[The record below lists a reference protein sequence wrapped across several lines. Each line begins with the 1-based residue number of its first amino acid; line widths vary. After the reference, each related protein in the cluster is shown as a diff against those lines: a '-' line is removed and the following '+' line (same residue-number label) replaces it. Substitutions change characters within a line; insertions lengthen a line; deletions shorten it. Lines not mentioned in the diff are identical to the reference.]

1 MNKAIRNSLLESMAE
16 AWVALRMVV
25 RRRAAAALGGT
36 FLLAAALATPPT
48 QAAGMPKTPAQFLG
62 RELYDVRMPSW
73 SSIVAYHQHLSET
86 SDRVQLEVLAHTDQ
100 GRPIILATV
109 SSPQNLARIEEIR
122 RIQLKLADPRTIAP
136 GELEQLIAA
145 GKPVLLVF
153 AIDGGQV
160 GAYLSQIAFL
170 HQLATSQTSEVQQ
183 WLDNTVVLFMNS
195 SDPDSVDVVQQWV
208 ERTYGTPWQGA
219 SRPGGTF
226 YGEVGRDIDSYAMR
240 ETQALAGVMRRWQP
254 NVTHDV
260 HTMGSV
266 PRYGARL
273 FTPPF
278 VGPVPSTIHPLLWQL
293 QGELGMTMAS
303 RVLEGGMSGV
313 TYDMH
318 YDITGSGM
326 YFFHHHALRTLTEA
340 SPPRM
345 TTPIQFRLEDLVA
358 SPDWPDPRKPGANFP
373 VVWPGGEWGLEQ
385 IIEYST
391 AALAGELNHI
401 ALNRERYLR
410 LKHKVVSESMAR
422 KSPPYAFLIPAQQ
435 HDPSSLRDMLEML
448 RVGEVEV
455 RRTSGAAQLDGVQ
468 YQAGDYVVRLD
479 QPFGN
484 WAQVMLEPMDFP
496 VLRSCGTCAIT
507 PPYDVSTTAYPPAM
521 GVNVAPINTPLQ
533 MQTELVSEIVVSGSV
548 AGASKSAAY
557 LLSPNQNAAFKAV
570 GRLLKSGASV
580 SRLRAATTIG
590 ERSWPAGSYV
600 ITGSSKA
607 KLQALAQEQGLDF
620 VGVDTAPDGASAR
633 LTLPRVAVYQT
644 RVSGRNGWP
653 RLLLPEYELPLNF
666 VYDADVR
673 RGDLR
678 KRFDV
683 VILPALVFLKQYKE
697 GNAPGTYP
705 PDMVGGLGTEGLRG
719 LNEFARAG
727 GTVIALDDA
736 VELLVTELNLPVKFT
751 SGFTMSQ
758 MDRPVPTN
766 KIDGVE
772 FAIPGSFLR
781 MRVADTQDP
790 LTYGMPEEF
799 AGMFNRAPL
808 LEPTGPDAKAF
819 VVYPRGKLLI
829 SGMAVGEQLLQGKA
843 AAVDVRVG
851 AGHVVLFAVRPELR
865 MQTHGT
871 YKLLF
876 NTIYESTARET
887 S

>member
-1 MNKAIRNSLLESMAE
+1 MKAPVI
-16 AWVALRMVV
+16 
-25 RRRAAAALGGT
+25 
-36 FLLAAALATPPT
+36 LAAALVSMAV
-48 QAAGMPKTPAQFLG
+48 QAAGEPKTPAQFLG
-62 RELYDVRMPSW
+62 RELHDVRMPNW
-73 SSIVAYHQHLSET
+73 SSIVAYHQHLSQT
-86 SDRVQLEVLAHTDQ
+86 SARVRLEVVARTHQD
-100 GRPIILATV
+100 RPIIVATV
-109 SSPQNLARIEEIR
+109 SSPHNLARIEEIR
-122 RIQLKLADPRTIAP
+122 QIQLKLADPRKVAP
-136 GELEQLIAA
+136 GELDGLIAA
-145 GKPVLLVF
+145 GKPVLLLF

-170 HQLATSQTSEVQQ
+170 HQLATSQTEEVKR
-183 WLDNTVVLFMNS
+183 WLDDTVVLFMNS
-195 SDPDSVDVVQQWV
+195 SDPDSVDVVHQWV
-208 ERTYGTPWQGA
+208 EKTYGTPWQGA
-219 SRPGGTF
+219 PRPGGTF
-226 YGEVGRDIDSYAMR
+226 YGEVGRDIDSYVMR

-254 NVTHDV
+254 NVAHDV

-278 VGPVPSTIHPLLWQL
+278 VGPIPRTVHPLLWQL

-345 TTPIQFRLEDLVA
+345 TTPIQFRLEDLRQ
-358 SPDWPDPRKPGANFP
+358 SQNWPDPRKPSANFP

-391 AALAGELNHI
+391 AAIAGELNHMS
-401 ALNRERYLR
+401 LNRERYLR

-435 HDPSSLRDMLEML
+435 HDPSSLREML
-448 RVGEVEV
+448 TMLRFGEVEV
-455 RRTSGAAQLDGVQ
+455 RQVSRSAQLDGVE
-468 YQAGDYVVRLD
+468 YRAGDYLVRLD

-484 WAQVMLEPMDFP
+484 WAQVMLEPTDYPIM
-496 VLRSCGTCAIT
+496 RSCATCPIT

-521 GVNVAPINTPLQ
+521 GVNVSSVNTPPSVEA
-533 MQTELVSEIVVSGSV
+533 ELVSEIPVSGSLGGSTRPAV
-548 AGASKSAAY
+548 Y
-557 LLSPNQNAAFKAV
+557 LLSPNQNASFKAV
-570 GRLLKSGASV
+570 GQLLKARASV
-580 SRLRAATTIG
+580 SRLRAATTVDG
-590 ERSWPAGSYV
+590 HSWPAGTYV
-600 ITGSSKA
+600 ITGSTKA
-607 KLQALAQEQGLDF
+607 KLTSLAQEHGLDF
-620 VGVDTAPDGASAR
+620 IGAEKTPDGPRAW
-633 LTLPRVAVYQT
+633 LTPPRVAVYQT
-644 RVSGRNGWP
+644 RVGGRNGWP

-673 RGDLR
+673 RGELR

-683 VILPALVFLKQYKE
+683 VILPALVFLRQYKE

-705 PDMVGGLGTEGLRG
+705 PDMVGGLGEEGLRG
-719 LNEFARAG
+719 LHEFARAG

-736 VELLVTELNLPVKFT
+736 VELLVTELKLPVKFT
-751 SGFTMSQ
+751 SGYTMSQ
-758 MDRPVPTN
+758 MDRPAPTN
-766 KIDGVE
+766 EIDGVE

-781 MRVADTQDP
+781 MRVTHADNP

-799 AGMFNRAPL
+799 AGMFNRAAL
-808 LEPTGPDAKAF
+808 LEPTNPDAKPF
-819 VVYPRGKLLI
+819 VVYPSGKLLI
-829 SGMAVGEQLLQGKA
+829 SGLAVGEELLQGKA
-843 AAVDVRVG
+843 AAIDVKVG
-851 AGHVVLFAVRPELR
+851 AGHVMLFAVRPELR
-865 MQTHGT
+865 MQTRGT

-876 NTIYESTARET
+876 NAIYESTARDA